1 MIWGY
6 GRYLFRVLDTDL
18 SNSQRTRARARDKI
32 ILKIVL
38 MRHGEAQARSGPDS
52 SRQLNS
58 FGEREVIASA
68 GRIIRRVQP
77 QSIVSSPYLR
87 AQQTAHLIRDLL
99 NRELA
104 VDTWDEITPTGN
116 CVLVRDKLLKTALI
130 NIMLVTHQPFISAFI
145 LYLTGQ
151 EIPMATAMV
160 ASIHTEVMAEEGGEI
175 EWVEHGARD

>member
-1 MIWGY
+1 
-6 GRYLFRVLDTDL
+6 
-18 SNSQRTRARARDKI
+18 
-32 ILKIVL
+32 
-38 MRHGEAQARSGPDS
+38 MRHGEAERRSRSDA
-52 SRQLNS
+52 SRALTI
-58 FGEREVIASA
+58 FGEQEVRACA
-68 GRIIRRVQP
+68 LRIGEPMRP
-77 QSIVSSPYLR
+77 QSIVASPYTR
-87 AQQTAHLIRDLL
+87 AQQTAHLIRDVWGSEMVI
-99 NRELA
+99 N
-104 VDTWDEITPTGN
+104 TWDEITPTGN